1 MSEPTQ
7 QNETSKAVLEAFT
20 FIKSGDETLNERVH
34 AMASLLH
41 TAAMMVIKSESRKG
55 EGFECIK
62 YLELASW
69 GGPVMPSRLPI
80 EKRFLTSRLPACH
93 ACLVCYVI
101 V

>member
-20 FIKSGDETLNERVH
+20 FIKSADETLNERVH

-41 TAAMMVIKSESRKG
+41 TASMMVIKSESRKG

-62 YLELASW
+62 YLELAFLFYTQAQF
-69 GGPVMPSRLPI
+69 R
-80 EKRFLTSRLPACH
+80 KRFDTEEPKEEESR
-93 ACLVCYVI
+93 I
-101 V
+101 IT

>member
-20 FIKSGDETLNERVH
+20 FIKSADETLNERVH

-41 TAAMMVIKSESRKG
+41 TASMMVIKSESRKG

-62 YLELASW
+62 YLELAFLYYTQAQF
-69 GGPVMPSRLPI
+69 R
-80 EKRFLTSRLPACH
+80 KRYDKDEPKEEEPR
-93 ACLVCYVI
+93 I
-101 V
+101 II

>member
-20 FIKSGDETLNERVH
+20 FIKSADETLNERVH

-55 EGFECIK
+55 EGFEAIR
-62 YLELASW
+62 YLEMAFLYYTQAQF
-69 GGPVMPSRLPI
+69 R
-80 EKRFLTSRLPACH
+80 KRFDKQEEEEAPRIIS
-93 ACLVCYVI
+93 
-101 V
+101 